1 MANDGDEFRPLR
13 EDSRLSHLE
22 DRLQKA
28 EQVEVERT
36 GQAKIP
42 ESDASYQ
49 MGNKVLSGLLGGILG
64 GLFVGWSVDLLF
76 DTTPW
81 GLLGFLFLGIGVA
94 FRNIIKLSTR
104 R

>member
-1 MANDGDEFRPLR
+1 MANDGDEFKPLR

-22 DRLQKA
+22 ERLQKA
-28 EQVEVERT
+28 ERVEVERT
-36 GQAKIP
+36 GQVTTP
-42 ESDASYQ
+42 ESDTSYQ
-49 MGNKVLSGLLGGILG
+49 AGNKVLSGLLGGILG
-64 GLFVGWSVDLLF
+64 GLAIGWTVDWLF
-76 DTTPW
+76 GTTPW